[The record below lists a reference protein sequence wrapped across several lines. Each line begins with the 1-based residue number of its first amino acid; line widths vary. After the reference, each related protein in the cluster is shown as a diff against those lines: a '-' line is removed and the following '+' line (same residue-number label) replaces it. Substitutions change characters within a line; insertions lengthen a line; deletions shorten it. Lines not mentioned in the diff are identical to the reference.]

1 MQIGRYDFDPL
12 AVVMTEK
19 VSDEEFTC
27 HLPHG
32 VKVTL
37 NAEEKKQLDDAVQ
50 IHNATLYVYGVAR
63 AAGLRG

>member
-12 AVVMTEK
+12 TIVMTEK
-19 VSDEEFTC
+19 QSDDLHIA

-32 VKVTL
+32 VKVEL
-37 NAEEKKQLDDAVQ
+37 NADEKKQVDDAVQ
-50 IHNATLYVYGVAR
+50 LHSATMYVYGVAR

>member
-19 VSDEEFTC
+19 KSDEEFIC

-37 NAEEKKQLDDAVQ
+37 NAEEKQKIDEAAQ
-50 IHNATLYVYGVAR
+50 IHSATMYVYGVAR